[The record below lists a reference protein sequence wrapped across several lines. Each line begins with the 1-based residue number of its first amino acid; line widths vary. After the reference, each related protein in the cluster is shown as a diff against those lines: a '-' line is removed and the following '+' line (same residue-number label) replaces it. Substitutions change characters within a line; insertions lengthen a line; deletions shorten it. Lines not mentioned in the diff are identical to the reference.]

1 MKSPE
6 FQLVSATRLEE
17 AAFWSDT
24 LLGRSL
30 RQPQHRQLVARI
42 CFSNDQPLAVSYN
55 TAIDAAP
62 AGAVLVFCHDD
73 LDLGPE
79 SLGPELEAALARFDL
94 VGVAGN
100 QRQQSGQA
108 GWWLNPR
115 SGGWDHPF
123 LSGALRHGTPD
134 SSRLDVYG
142 PAPMPVQLLDGVF
155 LAVRADTLQRS
166 GVRFDPRFDFHY
178 YDLDVCRSARRA
190 GLSLGT
196 WPLPL
201 LHASGGEPWGAAW
214 NELQRAYWRKWGR
227 MGASLCA
234 ATGLEELICPTPEA
248 YQERAIALGNQPT
261 ELERLR
267 RQLLERRSELPLFN
281 TAAWVGHL
289 ESLLER
295 LLVAVAE
302 H

>member
-1 MKSPE
+1 MSSE
-6 FQLVSATRLEE
+6 LFQLVSATRLEE
-17 AAFWSDT
+17 TAFWSDT

-30 RQPQHRQLVARI
+30 RQPQHQQLVARI
-42 CFSNDQPLAVSYN
+42 HFANRQPLAVAYN
-55 TAIDAAP
+55 AAIEAAP

-79 SLGPELEAALARFDL
+79 PLGPLLEAALARFDL

-100 QRQQSGQA
+100 QRHQSGQV

-134 SSRLDVYG
+134 RHRLDVYG
-142 PAPMPVQLLDGVF
+142 PTPMPVQLLDGVF
-155 LAVRADTLQRS
+155 LSAQAETLQRS
-166 GVRFDPRFDFHY
+166 AVRFDPQFAFHY

-201 LHASGGEPWGAAW
+201 VHASGGEPWGAAAW
-214 NELQRAYWRKWGR
+214 SAMQRAYLRKN
-227 MGASLCA
+227 GAK
-234 ATGLEELICPTPEA
+234 ATKGTRPSPT
-248 YQERAIALGNQPT
+248 
-261 ELERLR
+261 
-267 RQLLERRSELPLFN
+267 QLAPSPL
-281 TAAWVGHL
+281 T
-289 ESLLER
+289 R
-295 LLVAVAE
+295 
-302 H
+302 